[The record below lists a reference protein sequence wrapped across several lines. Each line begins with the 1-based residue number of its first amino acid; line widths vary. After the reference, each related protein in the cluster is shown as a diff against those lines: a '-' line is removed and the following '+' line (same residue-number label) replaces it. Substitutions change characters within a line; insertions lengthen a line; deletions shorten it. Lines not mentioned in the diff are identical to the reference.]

1 MSKNALHFLQ
11 EEIADAGVV
20 FRNISILV
28 NVELSLIFLV
38 SGALYEGPRM
48 IFF

>member
-1 MSKNALHFLQ
+1 MKLSKNALHFLQ

-38 SGALYEGPRM
+38 IGASFESVVSK
-48 IFF
+48 